1 MDISTLISSSGR
13 LQLSAAE
20 SKIPWE
26 ELAFSQRML
35 ENHLSQDHDWAS
47 RRQIVIEQQVG
58 WIARQLLVGARILD
72 IGCGPGL
79 YTHLLAERGYCCT
92 GVDFSPASIE
102 WARQQAQTAGLSID
116 YIRQDI
122 RTYWPETQF
131 EFIMM
136 TFGELNVFSD

>member
-35 ENHLSQDHDWAS
+35 ENHLSQDDDWAS

-58 WIARQLLVGARILD
+58 WIARQLLVGAR
-72 IGCGPGL
+72 
-79 YTHLLAERGYCCT
+79 T
-92 GVDFSPASIE
+92 
-102 WARQQAQTAGLSID
+102 
-116 YIRQDI
+116 
-122 RTYWPETQF
+122 
-131 EFIMM
+131 
-136 TFGELNVFSD
+136 

>member
-35 ENHLSQDHDWAS
+35 ENHLSQDDDWAS

-58 WIARQLLVGARILD
+58 WIARQLLVGARTLD

-79 YTHLLAERGYCCT
+79 YTHLLAERGYCCHERCNSDPHPT
-92 GVDFSPASIE
+92 PEIRSRGESALLIQESL
-102 WARQQAQTAGLSID
+102 WSLLRQLWILKSYTS
-116 YIRQDI
+116 R
-122 RTYWPETQF
+122 E
-131 EFIMM
+131 
-136 TFGELNVFSD
+136 

>member
-35 ENHLSQDHDWAS
+35 ENHLSQDDDWAS

-58 WIARQLLVGARILD
+58 WIARQLLVGARTLD

-79 YTHLLAERGYCCT
+79 YTHLLAERGYCCHERCNSDPHPT
-92 GVDFSPASIE
+92 PEIRSG
-102 WARQQAQTAGLSID
+102 GNLLS
-116 YIRQDI
+116 
-122 RTYWPETQF
+122 
-131 EFIMM
+131 
-136 TFGELNVFSD
+136 

>member
-35 ENHLSQDHDWAS
+35 ENHLSQDDDWAS

-58 WIARQLLVGARILD
+58 WIARQLLVGARTLD
-72 IGCGPGL
+72 IGCDPNARAEQPGACPTTYEL
-79 YTHLLAERGYCCT
+79 YEGDAAYKAALDKALKP
-92 GVDFSPASIE
+92 V
-102 WARQQAQTAGLSID
+102 GLS
-116 YIRQDI
+116 
-122 RTYWPETQF
+122 
-131 EFIMM
+131 
-136 TFGELNVFSD
+136 G